1 MVLVMFVASVAAPA
15 TLLAQE
21 DRTRLDLRLL
31 PGYYFS
37 EVIPGERNT
46 MYLDVV
52 NTGEGAVTDI
62 TLRADMPEGWSVS
75 FSPASVD
82 YLAEGE
88 SHPVDIVVIPAEDAR
103 RGEYN
108 VVLIA
113 EANETRAV
121 TSTTFRVESG
131 ASFWTWVGVVVVAV
145 VVAGFTFVYL
155 RMGRQ

>member
-1 MVLVMFVASVAAPA
+1 
-15 TLLAQE
+15 
-21 DRTRLDLRLL
+21 
-31 PGYYFS
+31 
-37 EVIPGERNT
+37 

-52 NTGEGAVTDI
+52 NSGEGAVTGI

-82 YLAEGE
+82 YLGEGE